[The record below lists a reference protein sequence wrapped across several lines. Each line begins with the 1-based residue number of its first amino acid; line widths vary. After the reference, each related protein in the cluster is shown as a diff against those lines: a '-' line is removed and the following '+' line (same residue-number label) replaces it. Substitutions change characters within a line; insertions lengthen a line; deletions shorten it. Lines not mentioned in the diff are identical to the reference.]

1 MATEL
6 IFTDSFIQMFQ
17 ITIIYVLVAMLMRNN
32 YLINGLFIGLG
43 FLFILNLINEL
54 VTNGFDL
61 DVVMFVIFNMM
72 VIVYLAMK
80 TVFGSSEQGD

>member
-1 MATEL
+1 METEL

-54 VTNGFDL
+54 VTNGFNL

-80 TVFGSSEQGD
+80 TVFGSREQGD

>member
-54 VTNGFDL
+54 VTNGFNL